1 MSNGKS
7 QAKGKRGELDVV
19 HKLGGSAKRTGH
31 SFQPTTDVITEFA
44 AYSVKNRAVS
54 GGTILNELRGLQVL
68 EPGRN
73 HYVVFKPK
81 RGVWLVAELLPQH
94 VGDHGDDELRYG
106 KLDEIKRPGCRSRI
120 SQKAR
125 RHE

>member
-1 MSNGKS
+1 MTDGKS
-7 QAKGKRGELDVV
+7 RAKGKRGELDIV

-31 SFQPTTDVITEFA
+31 SFQPAPDVVTKFA

-54 GGTILNELRGLQVL
+54 GGTVLSELRRLQAL

-81 RGVWLVAELLPQH
+81 RGVWLVAELLTQH
-94 VGDHGDDELRYG
+94 VDDHGDDELKYG
-106 KLDEIKRPGCRSRI
+106 KLAEIKRLERN
-120 SQKAR
+120 A
-125 RHE
+125 

>member
-1 MSNGKS
+1 MGKFS
-7 QAKGKRGELDVV
+7 RDKGKRGELDVV

-31 SFQPTTDVITEFA
+31 SFQPATDVKTEFA

-54 GGTILNELRGLQVL
+54 GGTILNELRRLRAL

-106 KLDEIKRPGCRSRI
+106 K
-120 SQKAR
+120 
-125 RHE
+125 